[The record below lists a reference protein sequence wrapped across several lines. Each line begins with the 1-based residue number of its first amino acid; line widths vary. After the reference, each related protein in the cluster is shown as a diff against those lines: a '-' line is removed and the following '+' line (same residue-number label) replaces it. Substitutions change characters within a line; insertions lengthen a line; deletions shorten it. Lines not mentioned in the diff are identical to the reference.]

1 MLIWNGS
8 NHVNIYISTSLY
20 EIIRNNY
27 YVHQLLPLLYVSN
40 VIYQNNLIL
49 IPVSWLTLTAALLY
63 GLWFYILIEDP

>member
-20 EIIRNNY
+20 EIIRNIH
-27 YVHQLLPLLYVSN
+27 VHQLLPLLYVSN

-49 IPVSWLTLTAALLY
+49 IPVSWLTLTAALPY

>member
-8 NHVNIYISTSLY
+8 NHVNIYILTILC
-20 EIIRNNY
+20 EIIRNIH
-27 YVHQLLPLLYVSN
+27 VHQLLPLLYVSN

-49 IPVSWLTLTAALLY
+49 IPVSWLTLTAALPY

>member
-8 NHVNIYISTSLY
+8 NHVNIYISTILC
-20 EIIRNNY
+20 EIIRNIH
-27 YVHQLLPLLYVSN
+27 VHQLLPLLYVSN

-49 IPVSWLTLTAALLY
+49 IPVSWLTLTAALPY

>member
-49 IPVSWLTLTAALLY
+49 IPVSWLTLTAALPY

>member
-20 EIIRNNY
+20 EIIRNI
-27 YVHQLLPLLYVSN
+27 LCTPITTFTIYVSN

-49 IPVSWLTLTAALLY
+49 IPVSWLTLTAALPY

>member
-8 NHVNIYISTSLY
+8 NHVNIYISTILY
-20 EIIRNNY
+20 EIIRNIH
-27 YVHQLLPLLYVSN
+27 VHQLLPLLYVSN

-49 IPVSWLTLTAALLY
+49 IPVSWLTLTAALPY